1 MSSFIIPRWEGNTHY
16 VGLKMI
22 NFNVKCMNLEVWLKN
37 SNYNIGVKHGCFIF
51 SIFLLFYI
59 DKQEECIYMDKLE
72 ECLE

>member
-1 MSSFIIPRWEGNTHY
+1 
-16 VGLKMI
+16 MI